1 MLEALPCSLHVY
13 GSVIEQA
20 AKKRLFHG
28 HGLDLIHVNLDGV
41 PAYER
46 TLVNDAPV
54 CHGKFR
60 RPIPEPRASERDER
74 KDPEK
79 QAGHEKAR
87 GKVRRQ
93 KPGRVLLQEGDAD
106 RSQDKRAQVHDPGQA
121 PHPKDMFVRLKY
133 LAYVAHD
140 WSTV

>member
-1 MLEALPCSLHVY
+1 MLEALPCPLDVY
-13 GSVIEQA
+13 GSVIEQT

-28 HGLDLIHVNLDGV
+28 HGLDLVHVHFDGV
-41 PAYER
+41 P
-46 TLVNDAPV
+46 APV

-60 RPIPEPRASERDER
+60 RPIPEPRASERDKREG
-74 KDPEK
+74 PEK

-87 GKVRRQ
+87 GKVCR
-93 KPGRVLLQEGDAD
+93 KMAGRVLLQKGDAD
-106 RSQDKRAQVHDPGQA
+106 RSQDKRPQVHDPVQA
-121 PHPKDMFVRLKY
+121 PHPKDMLVRLKY